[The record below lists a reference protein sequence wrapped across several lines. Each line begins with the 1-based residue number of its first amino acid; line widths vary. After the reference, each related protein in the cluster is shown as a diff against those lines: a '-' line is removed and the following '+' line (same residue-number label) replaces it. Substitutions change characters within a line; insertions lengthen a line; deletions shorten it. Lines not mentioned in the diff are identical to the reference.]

1 MDQEIVTRGD
11 GSSGKLGMKAVE
23 MNFGGPFPKYDVC
36 TELGIDPN
44 ISGEENGLKKL
55 RSHLEP

>member
-1 MDQEIVTRGD
+1 
-11 GSSGKLGMKAVE
+11 

-44 ISGEENGLKKL
+44 IFGEENGLKKL
-55 RSHLEP
+55 RSQLESQVQAFDSTSGILNEK